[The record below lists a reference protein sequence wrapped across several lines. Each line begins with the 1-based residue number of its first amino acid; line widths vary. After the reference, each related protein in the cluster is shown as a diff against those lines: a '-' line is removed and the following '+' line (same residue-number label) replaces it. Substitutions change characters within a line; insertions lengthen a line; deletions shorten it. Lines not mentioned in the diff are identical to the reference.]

1 MRVNPAYTSQTCSA
15 CGHRQ
20 PMPAGGAGL

>member
-1 MRVNPAYTSQTCSA
+1 MNPAYTSQTCSA